1 MADTPPRKLA
11 VILHADVAG
20 STTLVQKDESLAHE
34 RIRAAFQQLS
44 KITCDYGGIAHEIR
58 GDALVAEFSRASDSV
73 CAALAFQAENTE
85 RNAKLDDEIRPGIRI
100 GVSLGEVVV
109 ADGTLTGAGV
119 VLAQRLEQLAEV
131 GGVVVQGSVS
141 ETVPTRLPFSFDALG
156 DKTLKGFDQP
166 VRAFA
171 ARLRPNCSVPGP
183 DPVAAIPEGPHE
195 VKYSIAVLPFE
206 STKEPEF
213 SDGLS
218 SDIITDLNRF
228 GRFSVT
234 APHSSFAY
242 KGKNVSV
249 QQVAK
254 ELGVQYVLE
263 GRVQW
268 AGDRV
273 RISVQLSDGITG
285 QQTWAERYKR
295 QAEDIFELQDELVE
309 IISASLAHKL
319 DAREASREATDDGH
333 RMSAHDYYVKGREV
347 FFARTRQS
355 NLESKRLIE
364 KAIELDENYAR
375 GYGFLAWLHVHDY
388 RYGWSDN
395 PQHSLDVA
403 LDTALKALNLDSSDY
418 ESHWR
423 LGITYLHRR
432 QFDKAM
438 SEYAKARELNPNHAG
453 FLVEMAGAL
462 ILMGRPDDAIAQV
475 KRAMRINPNY
485 PEWFL
490 AQLGWAYYESERYEE
505 AFRSLDKMNDP
516 SAVYLPLMVAALVEL
531 GRNDEARECALELCR
546 REPTF
551 TLATLSYWP
560 YQNESGRARIA
571 EDLRA
576 AGIPE

>member
-1 MADTPPRKLA
+1 MAETPPRKLA
-11 VILHADVAG
+11 VILHADVVG
-20 STTLVQKDESLAHE
+20 STQLVQKDESVAHD
-34 RIRAAFQQLS
+34 RMQDAFRRFS
-44 KITCDYGGIAHEIR
+44 TTIEAYNGITHELR
-58 GDALVAEFSRASDSV
+58 GDALVAEFPRASDAVS
-73 CAALAFQAENTE
+73 AALLFQAENSE
-85 RNAKLDDEIRPGIRI
+85 SNARLGDNIQPRLRI
-100 GVSLGEVVV
+100 GISLGEVVV
-109 ADGTLTGAGV
+109 ADNTVTGAGV
-119 VLAQRLEQLAEV
+119 VLAQRLEQLAQPEQV
-131 GGVVVQGSVS
+131 IVQGAVS
-141 ETVPTRLPFSFDALG
+141 EAVPTRLPFSFDALG

-171 ARLRPNCSVPGP
+171 AKLRPNCSVPGP
-183 DPVAAIPEGPHE
+183 DPVAAIPERPHE
-195 VKYSIAVLPFE
+195 VEHSIAVLPFE
-206 STKEPEF
+206 STKESEF

-218 SDIITDLNRF
+218 NDIITDLNRF

-242 KGKNVSV
+242 KGKSVSV
-249 QQVAK
+249 QQIAK

-273 RISVQLSDGITG
+273 RISVQLSDGSTG
-285 QQTWAERYKR
+285 QQTWAERYNR

-309 IISASLAHKL
+309 IISASLAHKI
-319 DAREASREATDDGH
+319 DAMEVSREATDNGH
-333 RMSAHDYYVKGREV
+333 RMSAYDYYVKGREV

-355 NLESKRLIE
+355 NLESRRLIE

-403 LDTALKALNLDSSDY
+403 LDTALKGLKLDSSDY

-423 LGITYLHRR
+423 LGITHLHRR

-453 FLVEMAGAL
+453 FLAEMAGAL
-462 ILMGRPDDAIAQV
+462 ILMGRPDDAITQV

-490 AQLGWAYYESERYEE
+490 AHLGWAYYESERYEE
-505 AFRSLDKMNDP
+505 AFHSLDKMNDP
-516 SAVYLPLMVAALVEL
+516 PAVYLPLVVAALVEL
-531 GRNDEARECALELCR
+531 GRNDEARECALELRR

-560 YQNESGRARIA
+560 YQNESGRARLA